1 MDTQVD
7 KSLDD
12 TVTERRPEIY
22 LMVMSGPEDG
32 RIFPLAKESTSI
44 GRLDSNDVALML
56 DPFVS
61 RAHARV
67 TREGERFLISDL
79 DSKFGTDVDGVKV
92 PPGGKS
98 ELRHESM
105 IRVGETLLVFRTA
118 EKRGSQP

>member
-1 MDTQVD
+1 MDTQAD
-7 KSLDD
+7 NILDD
-12 TVTERRPEIY
+12 TVAERRPETY

-56 DPFVS
+56 DPVVS

-92 PPGGKS
+92 APGGKS
-98 ELRHESM
+98 ELRPESM
-105 IRVGETLLVFRTA
+105 IRVGETLLVFRA
-118 EKRGSQP
+118 AAGRGT